1 MHNINELI
9 GIIRGI
15 NFDNIINEKEVV
27 RLQSWIDKN
36 RNLVYDPSQVKLIK
50 LLDEVL
56 EDRVITDDE
65 RQLMLSYSEKFLEK
79 TADDNTKNI

>member
-36 RNLVYDPSQVKLIK
+36 RNLVYDPSQHDYSVDKPSFQEIKPGHFIWANEKEMEEYRKKL
-50 LLDEVL
+50 
-56 EDRVITDDE
+56 
-65 RQLMLSYSEKFLEK
+65 Q
-79 TADDNTKNI
+79 